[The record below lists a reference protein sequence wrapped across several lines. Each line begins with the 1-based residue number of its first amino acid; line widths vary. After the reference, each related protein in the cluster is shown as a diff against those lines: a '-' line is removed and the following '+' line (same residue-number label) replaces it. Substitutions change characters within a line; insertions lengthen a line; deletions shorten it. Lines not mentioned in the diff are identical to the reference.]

1 MNINPYLTEA
11 QRKILEQAK
20 IGVAGLGGLGSNVM
34 MHLVRSGICHFAG
47 ADFDVVSEGNL
58 NRQFFFLDQLGKK
71 KTEALAENL
80 RRIRKGLDLDFRDIR
95 LTEENVPDFFA
106 GCDIVVEAFDDPDA
120 KSMLIA
126 ALSRIGIPVVAA
138 SGLAGFGRSNA
149 MKVRKAGN
157 NLYLVG
163 DLVTGIS
170 AKQPPAAPR
179 VNIAAAMEANT
190 VIALLLGME
199 I

>member
-1 MNINPYLTEA
+1 MDEITININLLDRPYRLS
-11 QRKILEQAK
+11 
-20 IGVAGLGGLGSNVM
+20 VA
-34 MHLVRSGICHFAG
+34 R
-47 ADFDVVSEGNL
+47 AD
-58 NRQFFFLDQLGKK
+58 
-71 KTEALAENL
+71 
-80 RRIRKGLDLDFRDIR
+80 
-95 LTEENVPDFFA
+95 EE
-106 GCDIVVEAFDDPDA
+106 
-120 KSMLIA
+120 
-126 ALSRIGIPVVAA
+126 
-138 SGLAGFGRSNA
+138 
-149 MKVRKAGN
+149 KVRKAGN